1 MYIYD
6 FIQGLIIGGTLII
19 AIGPQNLFVI
29 QQGLKKSY
37 VFTVT
42 LFCSLSDSLLIVIGI
57 YLSNYIVQ
65 INPSIIGII
74 KVLGGIWLIFY
85 GLNKVIKLNQIKD
98 INKKLNIINE
108 YGKVLITL
116 FLITYANPHVYLD
129 TIILLGSLSTNF
141 NDQFSFGVGAISAS
155 FLFFFS
161 LGYMSKFLSKYLN
174 TEKIWKIINILIIMF
189 MSTLAFYVFINIFN
203 FFN

>member
-42 LFCSLSDSLLIVIGI
+42 LFCGLSDSLLIVIGI

-85 GLNKVIKLNQIKD
+85 GLNKVIKLNKFKD
-98 INKKLNIINE
+98 INKELNIINE
-108 YGKVLITL
+108 FGKILITL
-116 FLITYANPHVYLD
+116 LLITYANPHVYLD

-161 LGYMSKFLSKYLN
+161 LGYMSKFLSKYIYSNKTWFWIDL
-174 TEKIWKIINILIIMF
+174 TIGLLMISYGIYFIIF
-189 MSTLAFYVFINIFN
+189 
-203 FFN
+203 

>member
-42 LFCSLSDSLLIVIGI
+42 LFCGLSDSLLIVIGI

-98 INKKLNIINE
+98 ISKKLNIINE

-161 LGYMSKFLSKYLN
+161 LGYMSKFLSKYIYSNKTWFWIDL
-174 TEKIWKIINILIIMF
+174 TIGLLMISYGIYFIIF
-189 MSTLAFYVFINIFN
+189 
-203 FFN
+203 

>member
-42 LFCSLSDSLLIVIGI
+42 LFCGLSDSLLIVIGI

-98 INKKLNIINE
+98 INKELNIINE

-161 LGYMSKFLSKYLN
+161 LGYMSKFLSKYIYSNKTWFWIDL
-174 TEKIWKIINILIIMF
+174 TIGMLMISYGIYFIIF
-189 MSTLAFYVFINIFN
+189 
-203 FFN
+203 

>member
-37 VFTVT
+37 VFTAT
-42 LFCSLSDSLLIVIGI
+42 LFCSLSDSLLIVTGI

-85 GLNKVIKLNQIKD
+85 GLNKVRKLNQIKD
-98 INKKLNIINE
+98 MNKELKIINE
-108 YGKVLITL
+108 FGKVLITL

-161 LGYMSKFLSKYLN
+161 LGYMSKFLSKYIYSNKTWFWVDL
-174 TEKIWKIINILIIMF
+174 TIGLLMISYGIYFIIF
-189 MSTLAFYVFINIFN
+189 
-203 FFN
+203 